1 MLAYLMVLLHILL
14 PPERQALLR
23 AKLSLSIA
31 FPFGLS
37 SVIINVALSE
47 RILKETSN
55 LTEDYEFV
63 ESTMKADQSL

>member
-1 MLAYLMVLLHILL
+1 MVLLHILL

-37 SVIINVALSE
+37 SVIINVPLSE
-47 RILKETSN
+47 RILQETSN
-55 LTEDYEFV
+55 LTEDYEIV